1 MRRHSHQPLRVRAGD
16 SKHPEDWGEWRHQ
29 LSASSGFFFLLF
41 WIGENGMLTLS
52 RATAASQSPC
62 SSHNVSELEAEHP
75 TKARRL
81 LEKHLRGG
89 LRVRI

>member
-1 MRRHSHQPLRVRAGD
+1 
-16 SKHPEDWGEWRHQ
+16 
-29 LSASSGFFFLLF
+29 
-41 WIGENGMLTLS
+41 MLTLS

-89 LRVRI
+89 AQGQDLRAEENL